1 MATLQV
7 LKSRIDS
14 IQKTAAITKA
24 MYQISSS
31 KLVSAQNAYQ
41 QYYKFKDA
49 FDEVLNDVLNVE
61 EHSDFLDKKQKSEKK
76 LFILISGDRGLVGG
90 YHVQLF
96 KHFLEHIKDMDR
108 SNIFLITIGRRAHG
122 FAGKQNLQTINEKII
137 LNHDAID
144 EAILVDYLEDLVSLY
159 MADHYGEISVFS
171 NKFIN
176 SMSQVPENEVLLPI
190 KVKSIKKKKA
200 HDPYFY
206 EGSKVDTIS
215 DLMMIYMQ
223 SRIYGLI
230 VDAKLSEYASR
241 IMAMKNA
248 TDNAT
253 EALEKLSLKYHQARQ
268 HKITNELLDISNS
281 KL

>member
-1 MATLQV
+1 MANLQV

-14 IQKTAAITKA
+14 IEKTASITKA
-24 MYQISSS
+24 MYQIASS
-31 KLVSAQNAYQ
+31 KLMSAQNAYE
-41 QYYKFKDA
+41 QYYKFKNA

-61 EHSDFLDKKQKSEKK
+61 ENTYFLETKQRSDKK

-90 YHVQLF
+90 YHQQLF
-96 KHFLEHIKDMDR
+96 KQFLEHIKDMDR
-108 SNIFLITIGRRAHG
+108 ANVYVITIGRRAHA
-122 FAGKQNLQTINEKII
+122 FSSKQGLQRINEEVI

-144 EAILVDYLEDLVSLY
+144 ESILVDYMDHLVDLYTSN
-159 MADHYGEISVFS
+159 HYGEISVFS

-176 SMSQVPENEVLLPI
+176 SMSQVPENEILLPI
-190 KVKSIKKKKA
+190 KVKTVKKKKA

-206 EGSKVDTIS
+206 EGSKVNTIN
-215 DLMMIYMQ
+215 DLIMIYIQ

-253 EALEKLSLKYHQARQ
+253 EALQKLNLKYHQARQ
-268 HKITNELLDISNS
+268 HKITNELLDISNY